1 MPIHADRALGALRLL
16 LRSTHLAGADDLPV
30 MVSGAGAQLGA
41 VDAQLY
47 LVDYDQVLLVPLSAA
62 GDPPGAV
69 AREPVAIEGTLAG
82 RAFTALVQ
90 HTSGTGAGWTLW
102 TPVLDGTERLG
113 VLQLEFPA
121 DVQVDEE
128 LRAACLDVAG
138 LVAEL
143 VVTKSMYGDGI
154 ERARRRTPMTI
165 PAELQWRL
173 LPPLT
178 FISPR
183 VAVAGA
189 LAPTAEVAGDSFDY
203 ALNGARMHVTVIDA
217 MGHGLEATLLSGVA
231 IAALRNARRGGLE
244 LAGTVAVIDAAIAAQ
259 FGPDKFVTGI
269 VGELDVDTGWWRWAT
284 CGHPPAL
291 LVRGGHV
298 VKVLDAVTSPPLG
311 LGLLDEHPKIAQE
324 RLQPGDRLLLYTDGV
339 IEARDPDGEFFG
351 TDRLVEFITRQ
362 SAAGLPAAETLR
374 RLNHAI
380 LAHQNGTLQ
389 DDATTVMV
397 EWLTDQPERSVL

>member
-16 LRSTHLAGADDLPV
+16 LRSTHFAGADDLPV
-30 MVSGAGAQLGA
+30 LVSGAGAQLGA
-41 VDAQLY
+41 LEVQLY
-47 LVDYDQVLLVPLSAA
+47 LVDYDQVLLVPLTAA

-90 HTSGTGAGWTLW
+90 HISGAGAGCTLW

-121 DVQVDEE
+121 DVQIDEE

-217 MGHGLEATLLSGVA
+217 MGHGLEATLCRGSRSPRCATPGAAAWSWPGPWPSSMPRSPHSSGRTCSSPASSGGDRPCKYSSGSTSATRGDFRDHAGRIAEENRLRSPVASSTRLSLTRG
-231 IAALRNARRGGLE
+231 AR
-244 LAGTVAVIDAAIAAQ
+244 
-259 FGPDKFVTGI
+259 TGI
-269 VGELDVDTGWWRWAT
+269 A
-284 CGHPPAL
+284 PAA
-291 LVRGGHV
+291 V
-298 VKVLDAVTSPPLG
+298 VTSRAAWWPL
-311 LGLLDEHPKIAQE
+311 
-324 RLQPGDRLLLYTDGV
+324 RT
-339 IEARDPDGEFFG
+339 
-351 TDRLVEFITRQ
+351 TR
-362 SAAGLPAAETLR
+362 R
-374 RLNHAI
+374 RPCSS
-380 LAHQNGTLQ
+380 T
-389 DDATTVMV
+389 
-397 EWLTDQPERSVL
+397 